1 MAAGTRP
8 SSAQRALTRS
18 PNLHTRGMRWIV
30 DGMNVIGSR
39 PDGWWRNRRLAMTT
53 LVERL
58 EHWASTQG
66 EDVTVV
72 FEQPLSPP
80 VESSLITI
88 AHAPRAAANSA
99 DDEIVALLQA
109 AESPQ
114 DIRVATSDRALS
126 GRVSALGA
134 DVYPA
139 QRLRDLIDPR

>member
-1 MAAGTRP
+1 
-8 SSAQRALTRS
+8 
-18 PNLHTRGMRWIV
+18 MRWIV

-39 PDGWWRNRRLAMTT
+39 PDGWWRDRRAAMST
-53 LVERL
+53 LIEHLER
-58 EHWASTQG
+58 WAAAAG

-72 FEQPLSPP
+72 FEHPLSPP
-80 VESSLITI
+80 VESTVITI

-99 DDEIVALLQA
+99 DDEIIHMISA
-109 AESPQ
+109 ADDLQ

-126 GRVSALGA
+126 QRVSALGA